1 VDMAVIVRLNVDMK
15 SIGEVAARFGL
26 PTHVLRHWE
35 AQGLLTPAR
44 AGDRRRYTD
53 ADLHRVAA
61 ILISKEAGFGLADI
75 RTILAARSAPAR
87 HEVIAR
93 HRERLL
99 TRIARAQA
107 ALDMLEGGPCPHH
120 DIMTCPHFQG
130 LLADRLQPSSVTGL
144 DRRNADRAVEFADGN
159 VEDAADELDIVGRL
173 DPDRVESD

>member
-1 VDMAVIVRLNVDMK
+1 MKSTGMK

-35 AQGLLTPAR
+35 AAGLLAPAR

-75 RTILAARSAPAR
+75 RAVLTARSASAR
-87 HEVIAR
+87 HEVMAR

-107 ALDMLEGGPCPHH
+107 ALDMLEGGQECPHD

-130 LLADRLQPSSVTGL
+130 FLADRLEPAAEGAAAEPDTVG
-144 DRRNADRAVEFADGN
+144 RPGPDRAG
-159 VEDAADELDIVGRL
+159 
-173 DPDRVESD
+173 S

>member
-1 VDMAVIVRLNVDMK
+1 MVRLNADMK

-35 AQGLLTPAR
+35 AEGLLTPAR

-75 RTILAARSAPAR
+75 RTMLAARSAPAR
-87 HEVIAR
+87 HEVMAR

-99 TRIARAQA
+99 ARIAWAQA
-107 ALDMLEGGPCPHH
+107 ALDMIEGECPHD
-120 DIMTCPHFQG
+120 DIMTCPHFRG
-130 LLADRLQPSSVTGL
+130 LLADRLQPSSVTGS
-144 DRRNADRAVEFADGN
+144 DRRNSDRAVEFADGN
-159 VEDAADELDIVGRL
+159 V
-173 DPDRVESD
+173 